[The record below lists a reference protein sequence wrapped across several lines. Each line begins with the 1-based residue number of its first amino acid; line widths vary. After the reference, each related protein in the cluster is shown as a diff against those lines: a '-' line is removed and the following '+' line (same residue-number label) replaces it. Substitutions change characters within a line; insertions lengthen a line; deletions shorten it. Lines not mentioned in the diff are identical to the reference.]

1 MKLSLQSVDF
11 NAFKLKI
18 IFNQS
23 RFCDFDAIS
32 QNLPINPSL
41 RVSEANAAIYKS
53 KLNLN

>member
-53 KLNLN
+53 KLN